1 MDLYQQQARN
11 RWATIGLFAAFTAL
25 LGGLGVAVHLSM
37 PIEIP
42 VSAGGAELPVPIV
55 PVGVVVFSALTTWV
69 SYFQGD
75 RIVLG
80 AMRARRLNPDALKER
95 QLQNVAEEMALA
107 SGLPVPALYV
117 VPDTDLNAFATGRS
131 PAHASLAV
139 TEGLLDALDREELQ
153 AVVAHEMGHI
163 RNLDIRTMM
172 IVGVLL
178 GAVALLGDMLVH
190 LGGNGRDRRKG
201 GSLPLVL
208 IGLVT
213 PLVARLIAT
222 AVSRTRE
229 FEADRSA
236 AEFTRNPMALARA
249 LDKLEGAKAPT
260 RYASQGSAHMFI
272 VDPRVSALNDRE
284 DWLGD
289 MFATHPPIQA
299 RIKRLQAMGYDRTEA
314 SIAG

>member
-1 MDLYQQQARN
+1 MDLYQQQSRN
-11 RWATIGLFAAFTAL
+11 RWATWGLLVAFTAL
-25 LGGLGVAVHLSM
+25 LLVLGVAVHLSM
-37 PIEIP
+37 PLEIP
-42 VSAGGAELPVPIV
+42 VSVGGADVPLPIV
-55 PVGVVVFSALTTWV
+55 PVGVLAFSVVTSWA

-80 AMRARRLNPDALKER
+80 AMRARRLNPDSLKER

-117 VPDTDLNAFATGRS
+117 VPDDDLNAFATGRS

-163 RNLDIRTMM
+163 RNLDIRTMT

-178 GAVALLGDMLVH
+178 GAVALMGDMLVH
-190 LGGNGRDRRKG
+190 MGDSGRNRRKGG

-208 IGLVT
+208 IGFVT
-213 PLVARLIAT
+213 PLVARVIAT

-236 AEFTRNPMALARA
+236 AEFTRNPLALARA

-272 VDPRVSALNDRE
+272 VDPRVSSLNDRE

-289 MFATHPPIQA
+289 LFATHPPIQV
-299 RIKRLQAMGYDRTEA
+299 RIKRLQAMGY
-314 SIAG
+314 